1 MASTNDEKVSKIEL
15 IKRKS
20 RYLRGTIKEE
30 LQNNEPKFSEDNVQV
45 LKFHGV
51 YQQDDRDLRGRLKKE
66 GKERHYS
73 MMIRARIPGGVLT
86 PEQYLV
92 FDRLAD
98 QYSDYKNMRITT
110 RQTLQLHGILKGD
123 LKTTIKELNEAL
135 VTTLGACGDSG
146 RNTICCA
153 EPGDEPYRHEM
164 RHDLL
169 ALADRLSAK
178 TNAYHEIWIDGE
190 PVQLADGETEEPL
203 YGEVYLPRKFKVAMV
218 PEGDNCL
225 DVYDNDI
232 GLVAHVKDGHI
243 EGYTVLV
250 GGGMG
255 RTASDQ
261 ETYPRL
267 ASPLCYV
274 ERDKAVGTILDTCV
288 AIVTIERDFG
298 DRSNRRFA
306 RMKYL
311 IDRRGLDWFR
321 EEVETRLGRKLD
333 PPRQLEWRNGNDH
346 LGWHKEREG
355 VSYLGLYIPYGRIKD
370 TETMKLKSA
379 LRDIIRE
386 FQPIVRF
393 TSQQNVILS
402 GIPDELR
409 SVVEHRL
416 QSAGVPLPGELSK
429 IRKNSMACVSLPTC
443 GLALA
448 ESERAL
454 PDLIP
459 RFEQLFE
466 ELGLSDEDITIR
478 MTGCSNGCARP
489 YNANIA
495 FIGRALGKYDVF
507 IGGSSLGTAL
517 NERFQEAVPFEQ
529 LVDTVRPVLE
539 SFVHGRKPGE
549 DFGAYW
555 LRAGFEKHRCDDQ
568 KKESRDA

>member
-1 MASTNDEKVSKIEL
+1 MSTTNDEKVSKIEI
-15 IKRKS
+15 IKRQS
-20 RYLRGTIKEE
+20 RHLRGTIKEA
-30 LQNNEPKFSEDNVQV
+30 LQDGEPKFSEDNVQV

-51 YQQDDRDLRGRLKKE
+51 YQQDDRDLRAQLKKE

-73 MMIRARIPGGVLT
+73 MMIRARIPGGVLS

-98 QYSDYKNMRITT
+98 EYTDYKNMRITT

-123 LKTTIKELNEAL
+123 LKTTIKTLNEAL

-153 EPGDEPYRHEM
+153 EPGDEPFREEM
-164 RHDLL
+164 RHDVL

-178 TNAYHEIWIDGE
+178 TNAYHEIWVDGE
-190 PVQLADGETEEPL
+190 PVQLAEGETEEPL
-203 YGEVYLPRKFKVAMV
+203 YGEAYLPRKFKVAIV

-232 GLVAHVKDGHI
+232 GLVAHIRDGHI

-255 RTASDQ
+255 RLALDQ
-261 ETYPRL
+261 DTYPRL

-274 ERDKAVGTILDTCV
+274 ARDKAVGTILDVCV

-311 IDRRGLDWFR
+311 IDKRGLAWFR
-321 EEVETRLGRKLD
+321 EEVESRLGRKLE
-333 PPRQLEWRNGNDH
+333 PPRQLEWANGNDH
-346 LGWHKEREG
+346 LGWHRERDG
-355 VSYLGLYIPYGRIKD
+355 VSYLGLFVPYGRIKD
-370 TETMKLKSA
+370 TETMRLKSA
-379 LRDIIRE
+379 LRDIMRT
-386 FQPIVRF
+386 FRPTVRF

-402 GIPDELR
+402 GLADEQRPAIEELLR
-409 SVVEHRL
+409 AS
-416 QSAGVPLPGELSK
+416 GVPLPEELSK
-429 IRKNSMACVSLPTC
+429 VRQNTMACVSLPTC

-454 PDLIP
+454 PELMP
-459 RFEQLFE
+459 QFEQLFD

-495 FIGRALGKYDVF
+495 FIGRAPGKYDIF
-507 IGGSSLGTAL
+507 LGGSALGTAL
-517 NERFQEAVPFEQ
+517 NERFRETVPFEQ
-529 LVDTVRPVLE
+529 LVSAVRPVLE
-539 SFVHGRKPGE
+539 SFVRDRESGE
-549 DFGAYW
+549 DFGTYW
-555 LRAGFEKHRCDDQ
+555 RRTGAGGYR
-568 KKESRDA
+568 S

>member
-1 MASTNDEKVSKIEL
+1 MSTTNDEKVSKIEI
-15 IKRKS
+15 IKRQS
-20 RYLRGTIKEE
+20 RHLRGTIKEA
-30 LQNNEPKFSEDNVQV
+30 LQDGEPKFSEDNVQV

-51 YQQDDRDLRGRLKKE
+51 YQQDDRDLRAQLKKE

-73 MMIRARIPGGVLT
+73 MMIRARIPGGVLS

-98 QYSDYKNMRITT
+98 EYTDYKNMRITT

-123 LKTTIKELNEAL
+123 LKTTIKTLNEAL

-153 EPGDEPYRHEM
+153 EPGDEPFREEM
-164 RHDLL
+164 RHDVL

-178 TNAYHEIWIDGE
+178 TNAYHEIWVDGE
-190 PVQLADGETEEPL
+190 PVQLAEGETEEPL
-203 YGEVYLPRKFKVAMV
+203 YGEAYLPRKFKVAIV

-232 GLVAHVKDGHI
+232 GLVAHIRDGHI

-255 RTASDQ
+255 RLALDQ
-261 ETYPRL
+261 DTYPRL

-274 ERDKAVGTILDTCV
+274 ARDKAVGTILDVCV

-311 IDRRGLDWFR
+311 IDKRGLAWFR
-321 EEVETRLGRKLD
+321 EEVESRLGRKLE
-333 PPRQLEWRNGNDH
+333 PPRQLKWTNGNDH
-346 LGWHKEREG
+346 LGWHRERDG
-355 VSYLGLYIPYGRIKD
+355 VSYLGLFVPYGRIKD
-370 TETMKLKSA
+370 TETMRLKSA
-379 LRDIIRE
+379 LRDIMRT
-386 FQPIVRF
+386 FRPTVRF

-402 GIPDELR
+402 GLADEQRPAIEELLR
-409 SVVEHRL
+409 AS
-416 QSAGVPLPGELSK
+416 GVPLPEELSK
-429 IRKNSMACVSLPTC
+429 VRQNTMACVSLPTC

-454 PDLIP
+454 PELMP
-459 RFEQLFE
+459 QFEQLFD

-495 FIGRALGKYDVF
+495 FIGRAPGKYDIF
-507 IGGSSLGTAL
+507 LGGSALGTAL
-517 NERFQEAVPFEQ
+517 NERFRETVPFEQ
-529 LVDTVRPVLE
+529 LVSAVRPVLE
-539 SFVHGRKPGE
+539 SFVRDRESGE
-549 DFGAYW
+549 DFGTYW
-555 LRAGFEKHRCDDQ
+555 RRTGAGGYR
-568 KKESRDA
+568 S

>member
-1 MASTNDEKVSKIEL
+1 MATTNDEKVSKIEI
-15 IKRKS
+15 IKRQS
-20 RYLRGTIKEE
+20 RHLRGTIKEA
-30 LQNNEPKFSEDNVQV
+30 LQDGEPKFSEDNIQV

-51 YQQDDRDLRGRLKKE
+51 YQQDDRDLRAKLKKE

-73 MMIRARIPGGVLT
+73 MMIRARIPGGVLS

-98 QYSDYKNMRITT
+98 EYTDYKNMRITT

-123 LKTTIKELNEAL
+123 LKTTIKTLNEAL

-153 EPGDEPYRHEM
+153 EPGDEPFREEM
-164 RHDLL
+164 RHDVL

-178 TNAYHEIWIDGE
+178 TNAYHEIWLDGE
-190 PVQLADGETEEPL
+190 PVELAEGETEEPL
-203 YGEVYLPRKFKVAMV
+203 YGETYLPRKFKVAVV

-232 GLVAHVKDGHI
+232 GLVAHIRDGHI

-255 RTASDQ
+255 RMALDQ
-261 ETYPRL
+261 DTYPRL

-274 ERDKAVGTILDTCV
+274 ARDEAVGTILDACV

-311 IDRRGLDWFR
+311 IDKRGLDWFR
-321 EEVETRLGRKLD
+321 EEVESRLGRKLE
-333 PPRQLEWRNGNDH
+333 PPRQLVWTNGSDH
-346 LGWHKEREG
+346 LGWHRERDG
-355 VSYLGLYIPYGRIKD
+355 VSYLGLFVPYGRIKD

-379 LRDIIRE
+379 LRDMMLTFR
-386 FQPIVRF
+386 PTVRF

-402 GIPDELR
+402 GIADEQRPAVEELLR
-409 SVVEHRL
+409 
-416 QSAGVPLPGELSK
+416 ACGVPLPDELTK
-429 IRKNSMACVSLPTC
+429 VRQNMMACVSLPTC

-454 PDLIP
+454 PELVP
-459 RFEQLFE
+459 QFERLFE

-495 FIGRALGKYDVF
+495 FIGRAPGKYDIF
-507 IGGSSLGTAL
+507 LGGSALGTAL
-517 NERFQEAVPFEQ
+517 NERYRETVPFEQ
-529 LVDTVRPVLE
+529 LVSAVRPVLE
-539 SFVHGRKPGE
+539 SYVRDREPGE
-549 DFGAYW
+549 DFGTYW
-555 LRAGFEKHRCDDQ
+555 RRAGAGEHRG
-568 KKESRDA
+568 

>member
-1 MASTNDEKVSKIEL
+1 MTTTNDDKVSKIEI
-15 IKRKS
+15 IKRQS
-20 RYLRGTIKEE
+20 RHLRGTIKEA
-30 LQNNEPKFSEDNVQV
+30 LQDSEAKFSEENVQV

-51 YQQDDRDLRGRLKKE
+51 YQQDDRDLRAQLKRE

-73 MMIRARIPGGVLT
+73 MMIRARIPGGLLSS
-86 PEQYLV
+86 EQYLV

-98 QYSDYKNMRITT
+98 EYTDYKTMRITT

-123 LKTTIKELNEAL
+123 LKTTIKTLNDAL

-153 EPGDEPYRHEM
+153 EPGDEPFREEM
-164 RHDLL
+164 RHDVL

-190 PVQLADGETEEPL
+190 PVQLAEDETEEPL
-203 YGEVYLPRKFKVAMV
+203 YGEVYLPRKFKVAIV

-232 GLVAHVKDGHI
+232 GLVAHIRDGHI

-255 RTASDQ
+255 RMALDQ
-261 ETYPRL
+261 DTYPRL

-274 ERDKAVGTILDTCV
+274 ARNEAVGTILDACV

-311 IDRRGLDWFR
+311 IDKRGLAWFR
-321 EEVETRLGRKLD
+321 DEVEARLGHKLE
-333 PPRQLEWRNGNDH
+333 PPRQLTWTNGNDH
-346 LGWHKEREG
+346 LGWHRERDG
-355 VSYLGLYIPYGRIKD
+355 VSYLGLFVPYGRIKD
-370 TETMKLKSA
+370 TETMQLKSA
-379 LRDIIRE
+379 LRDIMHR
-386 FQPIVRF
+386 FRPTVRF

-402 GIPDELR
+402 GLPDEQRSAVEEVLR
-409 SVVEHRL
+409 S
-416 QSAGVPLPGELSK
+416 SGVPLPQELS
-429 IRKNSMACVSLPTC
+429 NVQQNMMACVSLPTC

-454 PDLIP
+454 PELVP
-459 RFEQLFE
+459 QFERLFDV
-466 ELGLSDEDITIR
+466 LGLSDENITIR

-495 FIGRALGKYDVF
+495 FIGRAPGKYDIF
-507 IGGSSLGTAL
+507 LGGSALGTAL
-517 NERFQEAVPFEQ
+517 NERFRDTVPFKD
-529 LVDTVRPVLE
+529 LVSAVRPVLE
-539 SFVHGRKPGE
+539 SFIQDREPGE
-549 DFGAYW
+549 DFGTYW
-555 LRAGFEKHRCDDQ
+555 LRTGAGGHRG
-568 KKESRDA
+568 